1 MKNTPLMPARLTLF
15 ATVVAVVLGAACGSP
30 GPAVVETPVAA
41 PAAVASPTIS
51 PTAHPGPSSSAAL
64 PPSPVAAPTSPPA
77 SPAPLPGETPPAVN
91 ETGLPLTLPVGLRIT
106 LFTPPDTGAL
116 RFMAFTPD
124 GILLVSM
131 PSPGGLYS
139 RGPGGAVLALPDL
152 DRDGVAD
159 EVRTAISGLD
169 NLPHG
174 LAVYDGYLYV
184 AGEDRVSR
192 FPYQGNGEF
201 GAGESV
207 VEGLPDDG
215 GHVSRTVGFSTF
227 GMMYLSIGSSCN
239 ACEERDERRAA
250 IMEYRPDGSG
260 GRVYAS
266 GLRNSVGFVFHP
278 DSGAMWATEN
288 GRDHLGEDLPPDE
301 INIVRSG
308 QDYGWPHCYGDRVPD
323 PFRDD
328 SGRCEATAGS
338 VHDIQAHSAPLGLR
352 FVDSPQLPPEWQGDL
367 LVAYHGSWNRR
378 EPTGY
383 KVVRLDVEGDG
394 IRGEEDF
401 IYGWLR
407 EDGSRLGRPVD
418 LIFGP
423 DDGALY
429 ISDDF
434 AGVVYRVTKA
444 P

>member
-1 MKNTPLMPARLTLF
+1 MKSPPLMIPRLALPAAALAAVLT
-15 ATVVAVVLGAACGSP
+15 VACGSP
-30 GPAVVETPVAA
+30 GPAALETPAA
-41 PAAVASPTIS
+41 TPALAV
-51 PTAHPGPSSSAAL
+51 TA
-64 PPSPVAAPTSPPA
+64 
-77 SPAPLPGETPPAVN
+77 PGETPRAVN
-91 ETGLPLTLPVGLRIT
+91 ETGLPLALPPGLRIT
-106 LFTPPDTGAL
+106 LFTPLDTGPL
-116 RFMAFTPD
+116 RFMAFSPD

-139 RGPGGAVLALPDL
+139 RGAGGAVLALPDL

-159 EVRTAISGLD
+159 EVREVISGLD

-174 LAVYDGYLYV
+174 LAFYDGYLYV

-192 FPYQGNGEF
+192 YPYRGNGVV
-201 GAGESV
+201 GAGEPV

-215 GHVSRTVGFSTF
+215 GHVSRTVGFSASNK
-227 GMMYLSIGSSCN
+227 MYLSIGSSCN
-239 ACEERDERRAA
+239 ACVERDERRAS
-250 IMEYRPDGSG
+250 IMEYHPDGSE
-260 GRVYAS
+260 GRVYAG

-278 DSGAMWATEN
+278 DSGEIWATEN

-308 QDYGWPHCYGDRVPD
+308 QDYGWPSCYGDRVPD

-328 SGRCEATAGS
+328 ADGCQVTVGS

-352 FVDSPQLPPEWQGDL
+352 FVDSAQLPPEWQGDL

-383 KVVRLDVEGDG
+383 KVVRLDVEGDEV
-394 IRGEEDF
+394 RGEEDF
-401 IYGWLR
+401 ISGWLR

-434 AGVVYRVTKA
+434 AGVVYRVTKVRE
-444 P
+444 